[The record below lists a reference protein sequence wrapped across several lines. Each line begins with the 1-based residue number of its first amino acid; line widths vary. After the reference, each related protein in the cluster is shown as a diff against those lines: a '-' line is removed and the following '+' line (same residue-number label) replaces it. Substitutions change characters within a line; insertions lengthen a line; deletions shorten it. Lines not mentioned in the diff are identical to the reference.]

1 MMDLVSYSI
10 LFEFSLIIACAFVPN
25 IYDQFYYAF
34 TLM

>member
-1 MMDLVSYSI
+1 MDLVSYSI
-10 LFEFSLIIACAFVPN
+10 LFEFLLIIAYVFVPN